1 MFEPAPDFN
10 ADDKGCAI
18 AAKQFYERVL
28 HYAYQYNVFSEHRI
42 GVINNCCSYLENLHR
57 DNKQKIWPKGSR
69 EPVEEFQNVFQ
80 LLIYAICDHGFLF
93 DDIGYFRGS
102 ANVETPE
109 KEWFRSPWQESVYQY
124 RKFAL
129 AMRRRNYAHLELKAL
144 RSHLD
149 EHANQDRNYGNSD
162 WIAEEKVSSADEK
175 DLIKDLI
182 NKPYRCKIEA
192 NALAKNFWMK
202 SDEVKKLS
210 RLLKAIHK
218 DRLLKKIE
226 PFIVFMVLSGK
237 VSCDDVTDTASVK
250 AMLKPNKK
258 LFGTDKAAEDCA
270 LFAAIIKVFHG
281 QGAQPTEINY
291 LFDPYSLIGSLQYTY
306 EIELSD
312 ADFVSLAHL
321 CEKCFVEPRRKK
333 ELKKYNQPLHD
344 TTIGEALI
352 ALFVVFEAQKY
363 VSSDEKKP
371 YGWNKAVQMLKAAQI
386 LDTGVGENASEI
398 MQSLSERYAVEQ
410 YSFVWEVFW
419 LITGYMPPPLFDW
432 KPNFGGK
439 SLLKEP
445 FELYAVCDDNL
456 NDTLNG
462 VYDHFIK
469 EWDSPRISPELR
481 LDIAKVRRTFADVK
495 KTEDFR
501 HELLGKINFWAL
513 NTENVKLECKI
524 AEYCLQQY
532 RKLSSDKESK
542 LKNLQKYPKI
552 MSYAMAEE
560 AVKQLCADSYACVFR
575 MLASLNQYLWPVT

>member
-1 MFEPAPDFN
+1 M
-10 ADDKGCAI
+10 
-18 AAKQFYERVL
+18 
-28 HYAYQYNVFSEHRI
+28 
-42 GVINNCCSYLENLHR
+42 
-57 DNKQKIWPKGSR
+57 
-69 EPVEEFQNVFQ
+69 FQ

-129 AMRRRNYAHLELKAL
+129 AMRRRNYAHWELKAL
-144 RSHLD
+144 RAHLD
-149 EHANQDRNYGNSD
+149 EHANQDRNYNKSD
-162 WIAEEKVSSADEK
+162 WMAEMEVSDKDEIELDAILHQLKMHSK
-175 DLIKDLI
+175 D
-182 NKPYRCKIEA
+182 CVQ
-192 NALAKNFWMK
+192 NFVK
-202 SDEVKKLS
+202 KGDEVRKLARLLNAIRQN
-210 RLLKAIHK
+210 RLLKQ
-218 DRLLKKIE
+218 IE

-344 TTIGEALI
+344 TTLGEALI

-513 NTENVKLECKI
+513 NTENVELECEI

>member
-124 RKFAL
+124 RKFTL

-162 WIAEEKVSSADEK
+162 WIAEEKASSADE
-175 DLIKDLI
+175 KDLI

-291 LFDPYSLIGSLQYTY
+291 LFDPYSLIGSLQYTD

-333 ELKKYNQPLHD
+333 ELKKYNQSLHD
-344 TTIGEALI
+344 TTLGEALI

-462 VYDHFIK
+462 VYAHFIK

-513 NTENVKLECKI
+513 NTENVELECEI

-532 RKLSSDKESK
+532 RKLSSDEESK
-542 LKNLQKYPKI
+542 LKNLQKYPQI

>member
-129 AMRRRNYAHLELKAL
+129 AMRRRNYAHWELKAL
-144 RSHLD
+144 RAHLD
-149 EHANQDRNYGNSD
+149 EHANQDRNYNKSD
-162 WIAEEKVSSADEK
+162 WMAEMEVSDKDEIELDAILHQLKMHSK
-175 DLIKDLI
+175 D
-182 NKPYRCKIEA
+182 CVQ
-192 NALAKNFWMK
+192 NFVK
-202 SDEVKKLS
+202 KGDEVRKLARLLNAIRQN
-210 RLLKAIHK
+210 RLLKQ
-218 DRLLKKIE
+218 IE

-281 QGAQPTEINY
+281 QGAQAAGNNY
-291 LFDPYSLIGSLQYTY
+291 LFDPYSLIGSLKFAY
-306 EIELSD
+306 ELDLSD

-344 TTIGEALI
+344 TTLGEVLR
-352 ALFVVFEAQKY
+352 ALFVVFGAQKY
-363 VSSDEKKP
+363 ASSDAKQP
-371 YGWNKAVQMLKAAQI
+371 YGWKEAVQTLESAQI
-386 LDTGVGENASEI
+386 LDTGVGEDASGI
-398 MQSLSERYAVEQ
+398 MQRLSERYAVEQ

-456 NDTLNG
+456 NDILDG
-462 VYDHFIK
+462 VYAHFIK

-481 LDIAKVRRTFADVK
+481 LDIAKVRRTFADAK
-495 KTEDFR
+495 KTEEFR

-513 NTENVKLECKI
+513 NTENVELECEI

-532 RKLSSDKESK
+532 RKFSSDKESK

>member
-1 MFEPAPDFN
+1 MFEPAPDFC
-10 ADDKGCAI
+10 ADNKDSAI
-18 AAKQFYERVL
+18 VAKQFYERVL

-102 ANVETPE
+102 ANVEIPE

-144 RSHLD
+144 RTHLD
-149 EHANQDRNYGNSD
+149 EHANQDRTYGNSD
-162 WIAEEKVSSADEK
+162 WIAKEKVSSADEK
-175 DLIKDLI
+175 DLI
-182 NKPYRCKIEA
+182 NKLYRCKIEA
-192 NALAKNFWMK
+192 NASAKNFWMK

-226 PFIVFMVLSGK
+226 LFIVFMVLSGK

-281 QGAQPTEINY
+281 QGAQVAGNNY
-291 LFDPYSLIGSLQYTY
+291 LFDPYSLIGSLKFAY
-306 EIELSD
+306 ELDLSD

-321 CEKCFVEPRRKK
+321 CEKCFVEPSKK
-333 ELKKYNQPLHD
+333 EELRKYDQPLHD
-344 TTIGEALI
+344 TALGEALR

-363 VSSDEKKP
+363 ANGDEKKP
-371 YGWNKAVQMLKAAQI
+371 RGWNEAVQTLKAAQI
-386 LDTGVGENASEI
+386 LDTDAGENASEI
-398 MQSLSERYAVEQ
+398 MQRLSERYAAEQ

-462 VYDHFIK
+462 VYAHFIK

-513 NTENVKLECKI
+513 NTENVELECEI

>member
-1 MFEPAPDFN
+1 MFEPAPDFC
-10 ADDKGCAI
+10 ADNKDSAI
-18 AAKQFYERVL
+18 VAKQFYERVL

-42 GVINNCCSYLENLHR
+42 GVINNCCGYLENLHR
-57 DNKQKIWPKGSR
+57 DNKQKIWPNGSR
-69 EPVEEFQNVFQ
+69 EPMEEFQNVFQ

-102 ANVETPE
+102 VNVETPE

-144 RSHLD
+144 RTHLD
-149 EHANQDRNYGNSD
+149 EHANQDRTYGNSD

-175 DLIKDLI
+175 DLI
-182 NKPYRCKIEA
+182 NKLYRCKIEA
-192 NALAKNFWMK
+192 NASAKNFWIK

-321 CEKCFVEPRRKK
+321 CEKCFVEPKRKK

-344 TTIGEALI
+344 TTLGEALI

-462 VYDHFIK
+462 VYAHFIK
-469 EWDSPRISPELR
+469 KWDSPRISPELR

-513 NTENVKLECKI
+513 NTENVELECKI

-542 LKNLQKYPKI
+542 LKNLQKYPQI

>member
-102 ANVETPE
+102 ANVEIPE

-129 AMRRRNYAHLELKAL
+129 AMRRRNYAHWELKAL
-144 RSHLD
+144 RAHLD
-149 EHANQDRNYGNSD
+149 EHANQDRNYNKSD
-162 WIAEEKVSSADEK
+162 WMAEMEVSDKDEIELDAILHQLKMYSK
-175 DLIKDLI
+175 D
-182 NKPYRCKIEA
+182 CVQ
-192 NALAKNFWMK
+192 NFVK
-202 SDEVKKLS
+202 KGDEVRKLARLLNEIRKN
-210 RLLKAIHK
+210 RLLKQ
-218 DRLLKKIE
+218 IE

-281 QGAQPTEINY
+281 QGAQAAGNNY
-291 LFDPYSLIGSLQYTY
+291 LFDPYSLIGSLKFAY
-306 EIELSD
+306 ELDLSD

-321 CEKCFVEPRRKK
+321 CEKCFAEPSKK
-333 ELKKYNQPLHD
+333 EELRKYDQPLHD
-344 TTIGEALI
+344 TALGEALR

-363 VSSDEKKP
+363 ANGDEKKP
-371 YGWNKAVQMLKAAQI
+371 RGWNEAVQTLKAAQI
-386 LDTGVGENASEI
+386 LDTDAGENASEI
-398 MQSLSERYAVEQ
+398 MQRLSERYAAEQ

-462 VYDHFIK
+462 VYAHFIK

>member
-102 ANVETPE
+102 ANVEIPE

-129 AMRRRNYAHLELKAL
+129 AMRRRNYAHWELKAL
-144 RSHLD
+144 RAHLD
-149 EHANQDRNYGNSD
+149 EHANQDRNYNKSD
-162 WIAEEKVSSADEK
+162 WMVEMEVSDKDEIELDAILHQLKMYSK
-175 DLIKDLI
+175 D
-182 NKPYRCKIEA
+182 CVQ
-192 NALAKNFWMK
+192 NFVK
-202 SDEVKKLS
+202 KGDEVRKLARLLNAIRKN
-210 RLLKAIHK
+210 RLLKQ
-218 DRLLKKIE
+218 IE

-281 QGAQPTEINY
+281 QGAQAAGNNY
-291 LFDPYSLIGSLQYTY
+291 LFDPYSLIGSLKFAY
-306 EIELSD
+306 ELDLSD

-321 CEKCFVEPRRKK
+321 CEKCFAEPSKK
-333 ELKKYNQPLHD
+333 EELRKYDQPLHD
-344 TTIGEALI
+344 TALGEALR

-363 VSSDEKKP
+363 ANGDEKKP
-371 YGWNKAVQMLKAAQI
+371 RGWNEAVQTLKAAQI
-386 LDTGVGENASEI
+386 LDTDAGENASEI
-398 MQSLSERYAVEQ
+398 MQRLSERYAAEQ

-462 VYDHFIK
+462 VYAHFIK

>member
-1 MFEPAPDFN
+1 MFDPAPDY
-10 ADDKGCAI
+10 CASDEDGFI
-18 AAKQFYERVL
+18 AAERFYERVL
-28 HYAYQYNVFSEHRI
+28 HYAHRYEVFSEHRI
-42 GVINNCCSYLENLHR
+42 GMINQCCDYLENLQQA
-57 DNKQKIWPKGSR
+57 NKRKIWPNGSR
-69 EPVEEFQNVFQ
+69 EPMEEFQNVFQ

-129 AMRRRNYAHLELKAL
+129 AMRRRNYAHWELKAL
-144 RSHLD
+144 RAHLD
-149 EHANQDRNYGNSD
+149 EHANQDRNYNKSD
-162 WIAEEKVSSADEK
+162 WMAEMEVSDKDEIELDAILHQLKMYSK
-175 DLIKDLI
+175 D
-182 NKPYRCKIEA
+182 CVQ
-192 NALAKNFWMK
+192 NFVK
-202 SDEVKKLS
+202 KGDEVRKLARLLNAIRKN
-210 RLLKAIHK
+210 RLLKQ
-218 DRLLKKIE
+218 IE

-281 QGAQPTEINY
+281 QGAQAAENNY
-291 LFDPYSLIGSLQYTY
+291 LFDPYSLIGSLKFAY
-306 EIELSD
+306 ELDLSD
-312 ADFVSLAHL
+312 ADFVSLVHL
-321 CEKCFVEPRRKK
+321 CEKCFAEPSKK
-333 ELKKYNQPLHD
+333 EELRKYDQPLHD
-344 TTIGEALI
+344 TAFGEALR

-363 VSSDEKKP
+363 ANGDEKKP
-371 YGWNKAVQMLKAAQI
+371 RGWNEAVQTLKAAQI
-386 LDTGVGENASEI
+386 LDTDAGENASEI

-445 FELYAVCDDNL
+445 FELYAVCDNNL

-469 EWDSPRISPELR
+469 EWDCPRISPELR

-513 NTENVKLECKI
+513 NTENVELECEI

>member
-1 MFEPAPDFN
+1 MFDPAPDY
-10 ADDKGCAI
+10 CASDEDGFI
-18 AAKQFYERVL
+18 AAERFYERVL
-28 HYAYQYNVFSEHRI
+28 HYAHRYEVFSEHRI
-42 GVINNCCSYLENLHR
+42 GMINQCCDYLENLQQA
-57 DNKQKIWPKGSR
+57 NKRKIWPNGSR
-69 EPVEEFQNVFQ
+69 EPMEEFQNVFQ

-129 AMRRRNYAHLELKAL
+129 AMRRRNYAHWELKAL
-144 RSHLD
+144 RAHLD
-149 EHANQDRNYGNSD
+149 EHANQDRNYNKSD
-162 WIAEEKVSSADEK
+162 WMAEMEVSDKDEIELDAILHQLKMYSK
-175 DLIKDLI
+175 D
-182 NKPYRCKIEA
+182 CVQ
-192 NALAKNFWMK
+192 NFVK
-202 SDEVKKLS
+202 KGDEVRKLARLLNAIRKN
-210 RLLKAIHK
+210 RLLKQ
-218 DRLLKKIE
+218 IE

-281 QGAQPTEINY
+281 QGAQAAENNY
-291 LFDPYSLIGSLQYTY
+291 LFDPYSLIGSLKFAY
-306 EIELSD
+306 ELDLSD
-312 ADFVSLAHL
+312 ADFVSLVHL
-321 CEKCFVEPRRKK
+321 CEKCFAEPSKK
-333 ELKKYNQPLHD
+333 EELRKYDQPLHD
-344 TTIGEALI
+344 TAFGEALR
-352 ALFVVFEAQKY
+352 ALYVVFEAQKY
-363 VSSDEKKP
+363 ANGDEKKP
-371 YGWNKAVQMLKAAQI
+371 RGWNEAVQTLKAAQI
-386 LDTGVGENASEI
+386 LDTDAGENASEI

-445 FELYAVCDDNL
+445 FELYAVCDNNL

-513 NTENVKLECKI
+513 NTENVELECEI

>member
-481 LDIAKVRRTFADVK
+481 LDIAKVCRTFADVK

-513 NTENVKLECKI
+513 NTENVELECEI

-542 LKNLQKYPKI
+542 LKNLQKYPRI

>member
-1 MFEPAPDFN
+1 MFDPAPDY
-10 ADDKGCAI
+10 CASDEDGFI
-18 AAKQFYERVL
+18 AAERFYERVL
-28 HYAYQYNVFSEHRI
+28 HYAHRYEVFSEHRI
-42 GVINNCCSYLENLHR
+42 GMINQCCDYLENLQQA
-57 DNKQKIWPKGSR
+57 NKRKIWPNGSR
-69 EPVEEFQNVFQ
+69 EPMEEFQNVFQ

-129 AMRRRNYAHLELKAL
+129 AMRRRNYAHWELKAL
-144 RSHLD
+144 RAHLD
-149 EHANQDRNYGNSD
+149 EHANQDRNYNKSD
-162 WIAEEKVSSADEK
+162 WMAEMEVSDKDEIELDAILHQLKMYSK
-175 DLIKDLI
+175 D
-182 NKPYRCKIEA
+182 CVQ
-192 NALAKNFWMK
+192 NFVK
-202 SDEVKKLS
+202 KGDEVRKLARLLNAIRKN
-210 RLLKAIHK
+210 RLLKQ
-218 DRLLKKIE
+218 IE

-281 QGAQPTEINY
+281 QGAQATENNY
-291 LFDPYSLIGSLQYTY
+291 LFDPYSLIGSLKFAY
-306 EIELSD
+306 ELDLSD

-321 CEKCFVEPRRKK
+321 CEKCFAEPSKK
-333 ELKKYNQPLHD
+333 EELRKYDQPLHD
-344 TTIGEALI
+344 TALGEALR

-363 VSSDEKKP
+363 ANGDEKKP
-371 YGWNKAVQMLKAAQI
+371 RGWNEAVQTLKAAQI
-386 LDTGVGENASEI
+386 LDTDAGENASEI

-419 LITGYMPPPLFDW
+419 LITGYMPPPFFDW

-469 EWDSPRISPELR
+469 EWDSPRISPEVR
-481 LDIAKVRRTFADVK
+481 VDIAKVRRTFADVK

-513 NTENVKLECKI
+513 NTENVELECEI

>member
-1 MFEPAPDFN
+1 MFEPAPDFC
-10 ADDKGCAI
+10 ADNKDSAI
-18 AAKQFYERVL
+18 VAKQFYERVL
-28 HYAYQYNVFSEHRI
+28 HYAHQYNVFSEHRI
-42 GVINNCCSYLENLHR
+42 GVINNCCAYLENLHR
-57 DNKQKIWPKGSR
+57 DNKQKIWPNGSR
-69 EPVEEFQNVFQ
+69 EPMEEFQNVFQ

-93 DDIGYFRGS
+93 DDIGYFRGG

-129 AMRRRNYAHLELKAL
+129 AMRRRNYAHWELKAL
-144 RSHLD
+144 RAHLD
-149 EHANQDRNYGNSD
+149 EHANQDRNYGNSN

-175 DLIKDLI
+175 DLI
-182 NKPYRCKIEA
+182 NKLYRCKIEA

-226 PFIVFMVLSGK
+226 LFIVFMVLSGK

-258 LFGTDKAAEDCA
+258 LFGTDKVAEDCA
-270 LFAAIIKVFHG
+270 LFAAIIKAFHG
-281 QGAQPTEINY
+281 QGAQAAENNY
-291 LFDPYSLIGSLQYTY
+291 LFDPYSLIGSLKYTY
-306 EIELSD
+306 EIDLPDE
-312 ADFVSLAHL
+312 DFVGLAHL
-321 CEKCFVEPRRKK
+321 CEKCFVEPSRKK
-333 ELKKYNQPLHD
+333 ELEKYNQPLHD
-344 TTIGEALI
+344 TTLGEVLR
-352 ALFVVFEAQKY
+352 ALFVVFGAQKY
-363 VSSDEKKP
+363 ASGDAKQP
-371 YGWNKAVQMLKAAQI
+371 YGWKEAVQTLKAAQI
-386 LDTGVGENASEI
+386 LDTDAGENASEI
-398 MQSLSERYAVEQ
+398 MQRLSERYAVEQ
-410 YSFVWEVFW
+410 YSFEWEVFW

-445 FELYAVCDDNL
+445 FELYAVCDSNL
-456 NDTLNG
+456 NDAIDG
-462 VYDHFIK
+462 VHACFIK

-542 LKNLQKYPKI
+542 LKNLQKYPQI

>member
-129 AMRRRNYAHLELKAL
+129 AMRRRNYAHWELKAL
-144 RSHLD
+144 RAHLD
-149 EHANQDRNYGNSD
+149 EHANQDRNYNKSD
-162 WIAEEKVSSADEK
+162 WMAEMEVSDKDEIELDAILHQLKMYSK
-175 DLIKDLI
+175 D
-182 NKPYRCKIEA
+182 CVQ
-192 NALAKNFWMK
+192 NFVK
-202 SDEVKKLS
+202 KGDEVRKLARLLNAIRQN
-210 RLLKAIHK
+210 RLLKQ
-218 DRLLKKIE
+218 IE

-281 QGAQPTEINY
+281 QGAQAAGNNY
-291 LFDPYSLIGSLQYTY
+291 LFDPYSLIGSLKFAY
-306 EIELSD
+306 ELDLSD

-344 TTIGEALI
+344 TTLGEVLR
-352 ALFVVFEAQKY
+352 ALFVVFGAQKY
-363 VSSDEKKP
+363 ASGDAKQP
-371 YGWNKAVQMLKAAQI
+371 YGWKEAVQTLKAAQI
-386 LDTGVGENASEI
+386 LDTDTGENASEI
-398 MQSLSERYAVEQ
+398 MQRLSERYAVEQ

-456 NDTLNG
+456 NDILDG
-462 VYDHFIK
+462 VYAHFIK

-481 LDIAKVRRTFADVK
+481 LDIAKVRRTFADAK
-495 KTEDFR
+495 KTEEFR

-513 NTENVKLECKI
+513 NTENVELECEI

-542 LKNLQKYPKI
+542 LKNLQKYPQI

>member
-1 MFEPAPDFN
+1 MFDPAPDY
-10 ADDKGCAI
+10 CASDEDGFI
-18 AAKQFYERVL
+18 AAERFYERVL
-28 HYAYQYNVFSEHRI
+28 HYAHRYEVFSEHRI
-42 GVINNCCSYLENLHR
+42 GMINQCCDYLENLQQA
-57 DNKQKIWPKGSR
+57 NKRKIWPNGSR
-69 EPVEEFQNVFQ
+69 EPMEEFQNVFQ

-129 AMRRRNYAHLELKAL
+129 AMRRRNYAHWELKAL
-144 RSHLD
+144 RAHLD
-149 EHANQDRNYGNSD
+149 EHANQDRNYNKSD
-162 WIAEEKVSSADEK
+162 WMAEMEVSDKDEIELDAILHQLKMYSK
-175 DLIKDLI
+175 D
-182 NKPYRCKIEA
+182 CVQ
-192 NALAKNFWMK
+192 NFVK
-202 SDEVKKLS
+202 KGDEVRKLARLLNAIRKN
-210 RLLKAIHK
+210 RLLKQ
-218 DRLLKKIE
+218 IE

-281 QGAQPTEINY
+281 QGAQAAENNY
-291 LFDPYSLIGSLQYTY
+291 LFDPYSLIGSLKFAY
-306 EIELSD
+306 ELDLSD
-312 ADFVSLAHL
+312 ADFVSLVHL
-321 CEKCFVEPRRKK
+321 CEKCFAEPSKK
-333 ELKKYNQPLHD
+333 EELRKYDQPLHD
-344 TTIGEALI
+344 TAFGEALR

-363 VSSDEKKP
+363 ANGDEKKP
-371 YGWNKAVQMLKAAQI
+371 RGWNEAVQTLKAAQI
-386 LDTGVGENASEI
+386 LDTDAGENASEI

-445 FELYAVCDDNL
+445 FELYAVCDNNL

-501 HELLGKINFWAL
+501 HELLGKINFWAP
-513 NTENVKLECKI
+513 NTENVELECEI

>member
-129 AMRRRNYAHLELKAL
+129 AMRRRNYAHWELKAL
-144 RSHLD
+144 RAHLD
-149 EHANQDRNYGNSD
+149 EHANQDRNYNKSD
-162 WIAEEKVSSADEK
+162 WMAEMEVSDKDEIELDAILHQLKMYSK
-175 DLIKDLI
+175 D
-182 NKPYRCKIEA
+182 CVQ
-192 NALAKNFWMK
+192 NF
-202 SDEVKKLS
+202 VKKGGEVRKLARLLNAIRKN
-210 RLLKAIHK
+210 RLLKQ
-218 DRLLKKIE
+218 IE

-281 QGAQPTEINY
+281 QGAQAAENNY
-291 LFDPYSLIGSLQYTY
+291 LFDPYSLIGSLKFAY
-306 EIELSD
+306 ELDLSD

-321 CEKCFVEPRRKK
+321 CEKCFAEPSKK
-333 ELKKYNQPLHD
+333 EELRKYDQPLHD
-344 TTIGEALI
+344 TALGEALR

-363 VSSDEKKP
+363 ANGDEKKP
-371 YGWNKAVQMLKAAQI
+371 RGWNEAVQTLKAAQI
-386 LDTGVGENASEI
+386 LDTDAGENASEI
-398 MQSLSERYAVEQ
+398 MQRLSERYAAEQ

-456 NDTLNG
+456 NHTLNG
-462 VYDHFIK
+462 VYAHFIK

-532 RKLSSDKESK
+532 RKLNSDKESK
-542 LKNLQKYPKI
+542 LKNLQKYPRI

>member
-57 DNKQKIWPKGSR
+57 DHKQKIWSNGSR
-69 EPVEEFQNVFQ
+69 EPMEEFQNVFQ
-80 LLIYAICDHGFLF
+80 LLIYAICDHGLLF

-129 AMRRRNYAHLELKAL
+129 AMRRRNYAHWELKAL
-144 RSHLD
+144 RAHLD
-149 EHANQDRNYGNSD
+149 EHANQDRNYNKSD
-162 WIAEEKVSSADEK
+162 WMAEMEVSDKDEIELDAILHQLKMYSK
-175 DLIKDLI
+175 D
-182 NKPYRCKIEA
+182 CVQ
-192 NALAKNFWMK
+192 NFVK
-202 SDEVKKLS
+202 KGDEVRKLARLLNAIRKN
-210 RLLKAIHK
+210 RLLKQ
-218 DRLLKKIE
+218 IE

-281 QGAQPTEINY
+281 QGAQAAGNNY
-291 LFDPYSLIGSLQYTY
+291 LFDPYSLIGSLKFAY
-306 EIELSD
+306 ELDLSD

-321 CEKCFVEPRRKK
+321 CEKCFVEPSKK
-333 ELKKYNQPLHD
+333 EKLRKYDQPLHD
-344 TTIGEALI
+344 TALGEALR

-363 VSSDEKKP
+363 ANGDEKKP
-371 YGWNKAVQMLKAAQI
+371 RGWNEAVQTLKAAQI
-386 LDTGVGENASEI
+386 LDTDAGENASEI
-398 MQSLSERYAVEQ
+398 MQRLSERYAAEQ

-462 VYDHFIK
+462 VYAHFIK

-542 LKNLQKYPKI
+542 LKNLQKYPRI

>member
-28 HYAYQYNVFSEHRI
+28 HYEYQYNVFSEHRI

-129 AMRRRNYAHLELKAL
+129 AMRRRNYAHWELKAL
-144 RSHLD
+144 RAHLD
-149 EHANQDRNYGNSD
+149 EHANQDRNYNKSD
-162 WIAEEKVSSADEK
+162 WMAEMEVSDKDEIELDAILHQLKMHSK
-175 DLIKDLI
+175 D
-182 NKPYRCKIEA
+182 CVQ
-192 NALAKNFWMK
+192 NFVK
-202 SDEVKKLS
+202 KGDEVRKLARLLNAIRKN
-210 RLLKAIHK
+210 RLLKQ
-218 DRLLKKIE
+218 IE

-344 TTIGEALI
+344 TTLGEALI

-462 VYDHFIK
+462 VYAHFIK

>member
-102 ANVETPE
+102 ANVEIPE

-129 AMRRRNYAHLELKAL
+129 AMRRRNYAHWELKAL
-144 RSHLD
+144 RAHLD
-149 EHANQDRNYGNSD
+149 EHANQDRNYNKSD
-162 WIAEEKVSSADEK
+162 WMAEMEVSDKDEIELDAILHQLKMYSK
-175 DLIKDLI
+175 D
-182 NKPYRCKIEA
+182 CVQ
-192 NALAKNFWMK
+192 NFVK
-202 SDEVKKLS
+202 KGDEVRKLARLLNAIRKN
-210 RLLKAIHK
+210 RLLKQ
-218 DRLLKKIE
+218 IE

-281 QGAQPTEINY
+281 QGAQAAGNNY
-291 LFDPYSLIGSLQYTY
+291 LFDPYSLIGSLKFAY
-306 EIELSD
+306 ELDLSD

-321 CEKCFVEPRRKK
+321 CEKCFAEPSKK
-333 ELKKYNQPLHD
+333 EELRKYDQPLHD
-344 TTIGEALI
+344 TALGEALR

-363 VSSDEKKP
+363 ATGDEKKP
-371 YGWNKAVQMLKAAQI
+371 RGWNEAVQTLKAAQI
-386 LDTGVGENASEI
+386 LDTDAGENASEI
-398 MQSLSERYAVEQ
+398 MQRLSERYAAEQ

-462 VYDHFIK
+462 VYAHFIK

>member
-1 MFEPAPDFN
+1 MFDPAPDY
-10 ADDKGCAI
+10 CASDEDGFI
-18 AAKQFYERVL
+18 AAERFYERVL
-28 HYAYQYNVFSEHRI
+28 HYAHRYEVFSEHRI
-42 GVINNCCSYLENLHR
+42 GMINQCCDYLENLQQA
-57 DNKQKIWPKGSR
+57 NKRKIWPNGSR
-69 EPVEEFQNVFQ
+69 EPMEEFQNVFQ

-129 AMRRRNYAHLELKAL
+129 AMRRRNYAHWELKAL
-144 RSHLD
+144 RAHLD
-149 EHANQDRNYGNSD
+149 EHANQDRNYNKSD
-162 WIAEEKVSSADEK
+162 WMAEMEVSDKDEIELDAILHQLKMYSK
-175 DLIKDLI
+175 D
-182 NKPYRCKIEA
+182 CVQ
-192 NALAKNFWMK
+192 NFVK
-202 SDEVKKLS
+202 KGDEVRKLARLLNAIRKN
-210 RLLKAIHK
+210 RLLKQ
-218 DRLLKKIE
+218 IE

-281 QGAQPTEINY
+281 QGAQAAENNY
-291 LFDPYSLIGSLQYTY
+291 LFDPYSLIGSLKFAY
-306 EIELSD
+306 ELDLSD

-321 CEKCFVEPRRKK
+321 CEKCFAEPSKK
-333 ELKKYNQPLHD
+333 EELRKYDQPLHD
-344 TTIGEALI
+344 TALGEALR

-363 VSSDEKKP
+363 ANGDEKKP
-371 YGWNKAVQMLKAAQI
+371 RGWNEAVQTLKAAQI
-386 LDTGVGENASEI
+386 LDTDAGENASEI

-462 VYDHFIK
+462 VYAHFIK

>member
-1 MFEPAPDFN
+1 MFDPAPDY
-10 ADDKGCAI
+10 CASDEDGFI
-18 AAKQFYERVL
+18 AAERFYERVL
-28 HYAYQYNVFSEHRI
+28 HYAHRYEVFSEHRI
-42 GVINNCCSYLENLHR
+42 GMINQCCDYLENLQQA
-57 DNKQKIWPKGSR
+57 NKRKIWPNGSR
-69 EPVEEFQNVFQ
+69 EPMEEFQNVFQ

-129 AMRRRNYAHLELKAL
+129 AMRRRNYAHWELKAL
-144 RSHLD
+144 RAHLD
-149 EHANQDRNYGNSD
+149 EHANQDRNYNKSD
-162 WIAEEKVSSADEK
+162 WMAEMEVSDKDEIELDAILHQLKMYSK
-175 DLIKDLI
+175 D
-182 NKPYRCKIEA
+182 CVQ
-192 NALAKNFWMK
+192 NFVK
-202 SDEVKKLS
+202 KGDEVRKLARLLNAIRKN
-210 RLLKAIHK
+210 RLLKQ
-218 DRLLKKIE
+218 IE

-281 QGAQPTEINY
+281 QGAPAAENNY
-291 LFDPYSLIGSLQYTY
+291 LFDPYSLIGSLKFAY
-306 EIELSD
+306 ELDLSD

-321 CEKCFVEPRRKK
+321 CEKCFAEPSKK
-333 ELKKYNQPLHD
+333 EELRKYDQPLHD
-344 TTIGEALI
+344 TALGEALR

-363 VSSDEKKP
+363 ANGDEKKP
-371 YGWNKAVQMLKAAQI
+371 RGWNEAVQTLKAAQI
-386 LDTGVGENASEI
+386 LDTDAGENASEI

-432 KPNFGGK
+432 KSNFGGK

-456 NDTLNG
+456 NHTLNG
-462 VYDHFIK
+462 VYAHFIK

-513 NTENVKLECKI
+513 NTENVELECEI

>member
-344 TTIGEALI
+344 TTLGEALI

-462 VYDHFIK
+462 VYAHFIK

-513 NTENVKLECKI
+513 NTENVELECEI

>member
-129 AMRRRNYAHLELKAL
+129 AMRRRNYAHWELKAL
-144 RSHLD
+144 RAHLD
-149 EHANQDRNYGNSD
+149 EHANQDRNYNKSD
-162 WIAEEKVSSADEK
+162 WMAEMEVSDKDEIELDAILHQLKMHSK
-175 DLIKDLI
+175 D
-182 NKPYRCKIEA
+182 CVQ
-192 NALAKNFWMK
+192 NFVK
-202 SDEVKKLS
+202 KGDEVRKLARLLNAIRKN
-210 RLLKAIHK
+210 RLLKQ
-218 DRLLKKIE
+218 IE

-270 LFAAIIKVFHG
+270 LFAAIIQVFHG

-344 TTIGEALI
+344 TTLGEALI

-371 YGWNKAVQMLKAAQI
+371 YGWNKAVQILKAAQI

-462 VYDHFIK
+462 VYAHFIK
-469 EWDSPRISPELR
+469 KWDSPRISPELR

-513 NTENVKLECKI
+513 NTENVELECEI

-560 AVKQLCADSYACVFR
+560 AVKQLSADSYACVFR
-575 MLASLNQYLWPVT
+575 ILASLNQYLWPVT

>member
-42 GVINNCCSYLENLHR
+42 GMINQCCDYLENLQQA
-57 DNKQKIWPKGSR
+57 NKRKIWPNGSR
-69 EPVEEFQNVFQ
+69 EPMEEFQNVFQ

-129 AMRRRNYAHLELKAL
+129 AMRRRNYAHWELKAL
-144 RSHLD
+144 RAHLD
-149 EHANQDRNYGNSD
+149 EHANQDRNYNKSD
-162 WIAEEKVSSADEK
+162 WMAEMEVSDKDEIELDAILHQLKMYSK
-175 DLIKDLI
+175 D
-182 NKPYRCKIEA
+182 CVQ
-192 NALAKNFWMK
+192 NFVK
-202 SDEVKKLS
+202 KGDEVRKLARLLNAIRKN
-210 RLLKAIHK
+210 RLLKQ
-218 DRLLKKIE
+218 IE
-226 PFIVFMVLSGK
+226 PFIVFMGLSGK

-281 QGAQPTEINY
+281 QGAQAAENNY
-291 LFDPYSLIGSLQYTY
+291 LFDPYSLIGSLKFAY
-306 EIELSD
+306 ELDLSD

-321 CEKCFVEPRRKK
+321 CEKCFAEPSKK
-333 ELKKYNQPLHD
+333 EELRKYDQPLHD
-344 TTIGEALI
+344 TALGEALR

-363 VSSDEKKP
+363 ANGDEKKP
-371 YGWNKAVQMLKAAQI
+371 RGWNEAVQTLKAAQI
-386 LDTGVGENASEI
+386 LDTDAGENASEI

-462 VYDHFIK
+462 VYAHFIK

-513 NTENVKLECKI
+513 NTENVELECEI

>member
-18 AAKQFYERVL
+18 TAKQFYERVL

-175 DLIKDLI
+175 DLI

-258 LFGTDKAAEDCA
+258 LFGTDKAAKDCA

-344 TTIGEALI
+344 TTLGEALI

-432 KPNFGGK
+432 KLNFGGK

-513 NTENVKLECKI
+513 NTENVELECEI

>member
-162 WIAEEKVSSADEK
+162 WIAEEKVSSADE
-175 DLIKDLI
+175 KDLI

-513 NTENVKLECKI
+513 NTENVELECEI

-542 LKNLQKYPKI
+542 LKNLQKYPRI

>member
-57 DNKQKIWPKGSR
+57 DNKQKIWPNGSR
-69 EPVEEFQNVFQ
+69 KPMEEFQNVFQ

-182 NKPYRCKIEA
+182 NKLYRCKIEA

-226 PFIVFMVLSGK
+226 PFIVFMVPSGK

-281 QGAQPTEINY
+281 QGAQAAGNNY
-291 LFDPYSLIGSLQYTY
+291 LFDPYSLIGSLKFAY
-306 EIELSD
+306 ELDLSD
-312 ADFVSLAHL
+312 ADFVSLVHL
-321 CEKCFVEPRRKK
+321 CEKCFAEPSKK
-333 ELKKYNQPLHD
+333 EELRKYDQPLHD
-344 TTIGEALI
+344 TAFGEALR

-363 VSSDEKKP
+363 ANGDEKKP
-371 YGWNKAVQMLKAAQI
+371 RGWNEAVQTLKAAQI
-386 LDTGVGENASEI
+386 LDTDAGENASEI

-445 FELYAVCDDNL
+445 FELYAVCDNNL

-469 EWDSPRISPELR
+469 KWDSPRISPELR

-513 NTENVKLECKI
+513 NTENVELECKI

>member
-129 AMRRRNYAHLELKAL
+129 TMRRRNYAHLELKAL
-144 RSHLD
+144 RTHLD
-149 EHANQDRNYGNSD
+149 EHANQDRTYGNSD
-162 WIAEEKVSSADEK
+162 WIAKEKVSSADEK
-175 DLIKDLI
+175 DLI
-182 NKPYRCKIEA
+182 NKLYRCKIEA
-192 NALAKNFWMK
+192 NASAKNFWMK

-226 PFIVFMVLSGK
+226 LFIVFMVLSGK

-321 CEKCFVEPRRKK
+321 CEKCFVEPSKK
-333 ELKKYNQPLHD
+333 EELRKYDQPLHD
-344 TTIGEALI
+344 TALGEALR

-363 VSSDEKKP
+363 ANGDEKKP
-371 YGWNKAVQMLKAAQI
+371 RGWNEAVQTLKAAQI

-410 YSFVWEVFW
+410 YSLVWEVFW

-513 NTENVKLECKI
+513 NTENVELECEI

-542 LKNLQKYPKI
+542 LKNLQKYPQI

>member
-124 RKFAL
+124 RQFAL

-144 RSHLD
+144 RTHLD
-149 EHANQDRNYGNSD
+149 EHANQDRTYGNSD

-175 DLIKDLI
+175 DLI
-182 NKPYRCKIEA
+182 NKLYRCKIEA
-192 NALAKNFWMK
+192 NVSAKNFWMK

-344 TTIGEALI
+344 TTLGEALI

-445 FELYAVCDDNL
+445 FELYVVCDDNL

-513 NTENVKLECKI
+513 NTENVELECEV

>member
-42 GVINNCCSYLENLHR
+42 GVINNCCGYLENLHR
-57 DNKQKIWPKGSR
+57 DNKQKIWPNGSR
-69 EPVEEFQNVFQ
+69 EPMEEFQNVFQ

-109 KEWFRSPWQESVYQY
+109 KEWFRSPWRESVYQY

-129 AMRRRNYAHLELKAL
+129 AMRRRNYAHWELKAL
-144 RSHLD
+144 RAHLD
-149 EHANQDRNYGNSD
+149 EHANQDRNYNKSD
-162 WIAEEKVSSADEK
+162 WMAEMEVSDKDEIELDAILHQLKMYSK
-175 DLIKDLI
+175 D
-182 NKPYRCKIEA
+182 CVQ
-192 NALAKNFWMK
+192 NFVK
-202 SDEVKKLS
+202 KGDEVRKLARLLNAIRKN
-210 RLLKAIHK
+210 RLLKQ
-218 DRLLKKIE
+218 IE

-291 LFDPYSLIGSLQYTY
+291 LFDPYSLIGSLKFAY
-306 EIELSD
+306 ELDLSD

-321 CEKCFVEPRRKK
+321 CEKCFAEPSKK
-333 ELKKYNQPLHD
+333 EELRKYDQPLHD
-344 TTIGEALI
+344 TALGEALR

-363 VSSDEKKP
+363 ANGDEKKP
-371 YGWNKAVQMLKAAQI
+371 RGWNEAVQTLKAAQI
-386 LDTGVGENASEI
+386 LDTDAGENASEI
-398 MQSLSERYAVEQ
+398 MQRLSERYAAEQ

-445 FELYAVCDDNL
+445 FELYAVCDDNS
-456 NDTLNG
+456 NHTLNG
-462 VYDHFIK
+462 VYAHFIK

>member
-42 GVINNCCSYLENLHR
+42 GVINNCCGYLENLHR
-57 DNKQKIWPKGSR
+57 DNKQKIWPNGSR

-129 AMRRRNYAHLELKAL
+129 AMRRRNYAHWELKAL
-144 RSHLD
+144 RAHLD
-149 EHANQDRNYGNSD
+149 EHANQDRNYNKSD
-162 WIAEEKVSSADEK
+162 WMAEMEVSDKDEIELDAILHQLKMYSK
-175 DLIKDLI
+175 D
-182 NKPYRCKIEA
+182 CVQ
-192 NALAKNFWMK
+192 NFVK
-202 SDEVKKLS
+202 KGDEVRKLARLLNAIRQN
-210 RLLKAIHK
+210 RLLKQ
-218 DRLLKKIE
+218 IE
-226 PFIVFMVLSGK
+226 PIIVFMGLSGK

-270 LFAAIIKVFHG
+270 LFAAIIKAVHG
-281 QGAQPTEINY
+281 PGAQPTEINY

-321 CEKCFVEPRRKK
+321 CEKCFVEPSKK
-333 ELKKYNQPLHD
+333 EELRKYDQPLHD
-344 TTIGEALI
+344 TALREALR

-363 VSSDEKKP
+363 ANGDEKKP
-371 YGWNKAVQMLKAAQI
+371 RGWNEAVQTLKAAQI
-386 LDTGVGENASEI
+386 LDTDAGENASEI
-398 MQSLSERYAVEQ
+398 MQRLSERYAVEQ

-456 NDTLNG
+456 NDILDG
-462 VYDHFIK
+462 VYAHFIK

-513 NTENVKLECKI
+513 NTENVELECKI

-542 LKNLQKYPKI
+542 LKNLQKYPQI

>member
-102 ANVETPE
+102 ANVEIPE

-129 AMRRRNYAHLELKAL
+129 AMRRRNYAHWELKAL
-144 RSHLD
+144 RAHLD
-149 EHANQDRNYGNSD
+149 EHANQDRNYNKSD
-162 WIAEEKVSSADEK
+162 WMAEMEVSDKDEIELDAILHQLKMYSK
-175 DLIKDLI
+175 D
-182 NKPYRCKIEA
+182 CVQ
-192 NALAKNFWMK
+192 NFVK
-202 SDEVKKLS
+202 KGDEVRKLARLLNAIRKN
-210 RLLKAIHK
+210 RLLKQ
-218 DRLLKKIE
+218 IE

-281 QGAQPTEINY
+281 QGAQAAGNNY
-291 LFDPYSLIGSLQYTY
+291 LFDPYSLIGSLKFAY
-306 EIELSD
+306 ELDLSD

-321 CEKCFVEPRRKK
+321 CEKCFAEPSKK
-333 ELKKYNQPLHD
+333 EELRKYDQPLHD
-344 TTIGEALI
+344 TALGEALR

-363 VSSDEKKP
+363 ANGDEKKP
-371 YGWNKAVQMLKAAQI
+371 RGWNEAVQTLKAAQI
-386 LDTGVGENASEI
+386 LDTDAGENASEI
-398 MQSLSERYAVEQ
+398 MQRLSERYAVEQ

-513 NTENVKLECKI
+513 NTENVELECEI

>member
-1 MFEPAPDFN
+1 MFDPVPDY
-10 ADDKGCAI
+10 CASDEDSFI
-18 AAKQFYERVL
+18 AAERFYERVL
-28 HYAYQYNVFSEHRI
+28 HYAHRYEVFSEHRI
-42 GVINNCCSYLENLHR
+42 GMINQCCDYLENLQQA
-57 DNKQKIWPKGSR
+57 NKRKIWPNGSR
-69 EPVEEFQNVFQ
+69 EPMEEFQNVFQ

-144 RSHLD
+144 RTHLD
-149 EHANQDRNYGNSD
+149 EHANQDRTYGNSD
-162 WIAEEKVSSADEK
+162 WIPEEKVSSADEK
-175 DLIKDLI
+175 GLI
-182 NKPYRCKIEA
+182 NKLYRCKIEA

-226 PFIVFMVLSGK
+226 LFIVFMVLSGK
-237 VSCDDVTDTASVK
+237 MSCEDITDTASVK

-270 LFAAIIKVFHG
+270 LFAAIIKAFHG

-321 CEKCFVEPRRKK
+321 CEKCFVEPSKK
-333 ELKKYNQPLHD
+333 EELRKYDQPLHD
-344 TTIGEALI
+344 TALGEALR

-363 VSSDEKKP
+363 ANGDEKKP
-371 YGWNKAVQMLKAAQI
+371 RGWNEAVQTLKAAQI
-386 LDTGVGENASEI
+386 LDTDAGENASEI
-398 MQSLSERYAVEQ
+398 MQRLGERYAVEQ
-410 YSFVWEVFW
+410 YSFAWEVFW

-462 VYDHFIK
+462 VYAHFIK

-513 NTENVKLECKI
+513 NTENVELECKI
-524 AEYCLQQY
+524 AEYCLQRY

-542 LKNLQKYPKI
+542 LKNLQKYPQI

>member
-129 AMRRRNYAHLELKAL
+129 AMRRRNYAHWELKAL
-144 RSHLD
+144 RAHLD
-149 EHANQDRNYGNSD
+149 EHANQDRNYNKSD
-162 WIAEEKVSSADEK
+162 WMAEMEVSDKDEIELDAILHQLKMYSK
-175 DLIKDLI
+175 D
-182 NKPYRCKIEA
+182 CVQ
-192 NALAKNFWMK
+192 NFVK
-202 SDEVKKLS
+202 KGDEVRKLARLLNAIRKN
-210 RLLKAIHK
+210 RLLKQ
-218 DRLLKKIE
+218 IE

-281 QGAQPTEINY
+281 QGAQAAENNY
-291 LFDPYSLIGSLQYTY
+291 LFDPYSLIGSLKFAY
-306 EIELSD
+306 ELDLSD

-321 CEKCFVEPRRKK
+321 CEKCFAEPSKK
-333 ELKKYNQPLHD
+333 EELRKYDQPLHD
-344 TTIGEALI
+344 TALGEALR

-363 VSSDEKKP
+363 ANGDEKKP
-371 YGWNKAVQMLKAAQI
+371 RGWNEAVQTLKAAQI
-386 LDTGVGENASEI
+386 LDTDAGENASEI

-432 KPNFGGK
+432 KSNFGGK

-445 FELYAVCDDNL
+445 FELYAVCDNNL

>member
-42 GVINNCCSYLENLHR
+42 GVINNCCGYLENLHR
-57 DNKQKIWPKGSR
+57 DNKQKIWPNGSR
-69 EPVEEFQNVFQ
+69 EPMEEFQNVFQ

-129 AMRRRNYAHLELKAL
+129 AMRRRNYAHWELKAL
-144 RSHLD
+144 RAHLD
-149 EHANQDRNYGNSD
+149 EHANQDRNYNKSD
-162 WIAEEKVSSADEK
+162 WMAEMEVSDKDEIELDAILHQLKMYSK
-175 DLIKDLI
+175 D
-182 NKPYRCKIEA
+182 CVQ
-192 NALAKNFWMK
+192 NFVK
-202 SDEVKKLS
+202 KGDEVRKLARLLNAIRKN
-210 RLLKAIHK
+210 RLLKQ
-218 DRLLKKIE
+218 IE

-333 ELKKYNQPLHD
+333 
-344 TTIGEALI
+344 G
-352 ALFVVFEAQKY
+352 
-363 VSSDEKKP
+363 
-371 YGWNKAVQMLKAAQI
+371 
-386 LDTGVGENASEI
+386 
-398 MQSLSERYAVEQ
+398 
-410 YSFVWEVFW
+410 
-419 LITGYMPPPLFDW
+419 
-432 KPNFGGK
+432 
-439 SLLKEP
+439 
-445 FELYAVCDDNL
+445 
-456 NDTLNG
+456 
-462 VYDHFIK
+462 
-469 EWDSPRISPELR
+469 
-481 LDIAKVRRTFADVK
+481 
-495 KTEDFR
+495 
-501 HELLGKINFWAL
+501 
-513 NTENVKLECKI
+513 
-524 AEYCLQQY
+524 
-532 RKLSSDKESK
+532 
-542 LKNLQKYPKI
+542 
-552 MSYAMAEE
+552 AEE
-560 AVKQLCADSYACVFR
+560 I
-575 MLASLNQYLWPVT
+575 

>member
-344 TTIGEALI
+344 TTLGEALI

-462 VYDHFIK
+462 VYAHFIK

-513 NTENVKLECKI
+513 NTENVELECKI

-532 RKLSSDKESK
+532 RTLSSDKESK
-542 LKNLQKYPKI
+542 LKNLQKYPRI

>member
-175 DLIKDLI
+175 DLI

-344 TTIGEALI
+344 TTLGEALI

-456 NDTLNG
+456 NHTLNG
-462 VYDHFIK
+462 VYAHFIK

-542 LKNLQKYPKI
+542 LKNLQKYPQI

>member
-57 DNKQKIWPKGSR
+57 DNKQKIWPNGSR
-69 EPVEEFQNVFQ
+69 EPMEEFQNVFQ

-149 EHANQDRNYGNSD
+149 EHANQDRTYGNSD

-182 NKPYRCKIEA
+182 NKLYRCKIEA

-344 TTIGEALI
+344 TTLGEALI

-445 FELYAVCDDNL
+445 FELYVVCDDNL

-513 NTENVKLECKI
+513 NTENVELECEV

>member
-69 EPVEEFQNVFQ
+69 EPMEEFQNVFQ

-129 AMRRRNYAHLELKAL
+129 AMRRRNYAHWELKAL
-144 RSHLD
+144 RAHLD
-149 EHANQDRNYGNSD
+149 EHANQDRNYNKSD
-162 WIAEEKVSSADEK
+162 WMAEMEVSDKDEIELDAILHQLKMYSK
-175 DLIKDLI
+175 D
-182 NKPYRCKIEA
+182 CVQ
-192 NALAKNFWMK
+192 NFVK
-202 SDEVKKLS
+202 KGDEVRKLARLLNAIRKN
-210 RLLKAIHK
+210 RLLKQ
-218 DRLLKKIE
+218 IE

-281 QGAQPTEINY
+281 QGAQAAENNY
-291 LFDPYSLIGSLQYTY
+291 LFDPYSLIGSLKFAY
-306 EIELSD
+306 ELDLSD

-321 CEKCFVEPRRKK
+321 CEKCFAEPRRKK

-344 TTIGEALI
+344 TTLGEALI

-432 KPNFGGK
+432 KSNFGGK

-445 FELYAVCDDNL
+445 FELYAVCDNNL